1 MPKIVTAN
9 NAFAHMDDLIGMLK
23 SIRALMLPDGIF
35 VFEVSYLLDVIQ
47 KVLLG
52 TIFHE
57 HHSYHSLKPL
67 VKFMKRYDMEIIDV
81 ERVTIQ
87 GGSLIGTAQ
96 LVGGPHKISP
106 SVNKLIE
113 TEEKYKLDEIE
124 TLKAFSNRMK
134 KLKNE
139 LRNLLACASTT
150 MLAAEARKES
160 RGAHARDDLKDRDDD
175 DFQNRATM
183 HAKFGSGG

>member
-1 MPKIVTAN
+1 MKILYFILLLLISSCSDHSIRSYSDEFPKIKLREFFNGEIYALGIDPAKEIAEKAPSKGIKTPPEFMNLKLSKKIKNEYGLAKIVTAN

-87 GGSLIGTAQ
+87 GGSLIGTA
-96 LVGGPHKISP
+96 
-106 SVNKLIE
+106 
-113 TEEKYKLDEIE
+113 
-124 TLKAFSNRMK
+124 
-134 KLKNE
+134 
-139 LRNLLACASTT
+139 
-150 MLAAEARKES
+150 
-160 RGAHARDDLKDRDDD
+160 
-175 DFQNRATM
+175 
-183 HAKFGSGG
+183 